1 MQEIEKQKRKLCV
14 IEFIEVGDY
23 LTDIKIHQGN
33 QIGGCITVIS
43 TDTAKIVI
51 DFGESLPGAEVEENI
66 AFDWE
71 AEKVDAVF
79 FTHYHGDHI
88 GRFMEIPEDV
98 ALYMGEVTW
107 EVLRNLNQARKQ
119 KAVVAH
125 QENRPNLYFIKQNE
139 KVLVGDMK
147 ITPYSVDHSAFD
159 AYMFLVETPDKN
171 ILHTGD
177 YRDHGHRGH
186 KIKNGKDV
194 NVMPEVIRC
203 YVRDFGRRKID
214 VLITEGTMMG
224 MRKNDRRY
232 SEKQMLQDARKLF
245 RNHKYVFLK
254 ISSTNVDSLATFY
267 HAAKDNGMGFYANR
281 YVLNQLDTFSKAGKK
296 YTNFYDFK
304 DKWRILPK
312 PKKNAP
318 EQYLK
323 SFHGQRKHM
332 REEGFV
338 MVVSE
343 YEYYEDIMEE
353 FADLNPI
360 MLYSLWEGYIDE
372 KIGRA
377 AYNPGLADFCKRHN
391 ARKMHTSGHAFPEM
405 IEAVI
410 KVVDPDEVIPIHTEA
425 AEEFAFLS

>member
-1 MQEIEKQKRKLCV
+1 M
-14 IEFIEVGDY
+14 
-23 LTDIKIHQGN
+23 TDIKIHQGN

-51 DFGESLPGAEVEENI
+51 DFGESLPGAEVTENI
-66 AFDWE
+66 DFDWE
-71 AEKVDAVF
+71 VEKVDAVF

-98 ALYMGEVTW
+98 SIYMGEVTR
-107 EVLRNLNQARKQ
+107 EVLINLHHALKKKKVIERL
-119 KAVVAH
+119 
-125 QENRPNLYFIKQNE
+125 ENRPNLHLTRQNE
-139 KVLVGDMK
+139 TVLVGDMK
-147 ITPYSVDHSAFD
+147 ITPYSVDHSALE

-194 NVMPEVIRC
+194 NVMLEVIES

-224 MRKNDRRY
+224 IRKNDRRY

-245 RNHKYVFLK
+245 RDHRYVFLK

-267 HAAKDNGMGFYANR
+267 HAAKDNRMGFYANR
-281 YVLNQLDTFSKAGKK
+281 YVLNQLETFSKAGKK
-296 YTNFYDFK
+296 YTDFYDFS
-304 DKWRILPK
+304 DKWPILPK
-312 PKKNAP
+312 PKENAS
-318 EQYLK
+318 EEYLK
-323 SFHGQRKHM
+323 SFYGQRKHM
-332 REEGFV
+332 RKEGFV

-353 FADLNPI
+353 FADLHPI

-377 AYNPGLADFCKRHN
+377 AYHPGLADFCKRHN
-391 ARKMHTSGHAFPEM
+391 ARKMHTGGHAFPEM
-405 IEAVI
+405 IEALI
-410 KVVDPDEVIPIHTEA
+410 KAVDPDEVIPIHTEA
-425 AEEFAFLS
+425 AEEFADFSR